1 MEYAYSILM
10 FAFAVMILLYAAL
23 VAPGNFDMIPRNY
36 AVKVSNKKEYA
47 RKFAKVLCIV
57 AISPSISGL
66 VALTGLILFE
76 NNDIVIAISVVILI
90 IAMIYCIRIGIKIMS
105 KETEKDVD

>member
-47 RKFAKVLCIV
+47 RKFAKVLCVV
-57 AISPSISGL
+57 AISPAISGL
-66 VALTGLILFE
+66 IALAGLTLLDLITVLLDE
-76 NNDIVIAISVVILI
+76 RDVLYESNDQHYSERFLRYV
-90 IAMIYCIRIGIKIMS
+90 
-105 KETEKDVD
+105 